1 MKKIMFFFLMVA
13 ILVSAVCVYADPMEE
28 LIQSL
33 GDEYE
38 AMTPGPNSSVG
49 TDYPTRQ
56 AALGSIYTARS
67 MGLIYQQNKEMI
79 SRQEEL
85 SDKYDEIIDQN
96 REIIRLL
103 GVISE
108 RITPVEEVP
117 GTPGS
122 GYSDQ

>member
-1 MKKIMFFFLMVA
+1 MKNSMLFFLMVA
-13 ILVSAVCVYADPMEE
+13 ILASTVIVYADPMEE

-49 TDYPTRQ
+49 TDYPSRQ
-56 AALGSIYTARS
+56 AALGTIYTARS

-79 SRQEEL
+79 TRQEEL
-85 SDKYDEIIDQN
+85 SDKYDQIIDQN

-103 GVISE
+103 EVISE
-108 RITPVEEVP
+108 NITPVYEVP